1 MINYKEFEVVKAMV
15 CKKLTYPDEIYNN
28 TYHYV
33 FGSVDEVRDLITSL
47 ERKGYVDKGQVTD
60 LAIAEIEA
68 CKVKNAIILA
78 AGSSDVSAKSVYS
91 IPKGLFMKD
100 GETLIERQISVLPSL
115 PSTPRKVPFGHEPE
129 SSILYLRSLG
139 VRRIMIVRPSG
150 HPLVQDSLNA
160 PALSSSCD
168 MCHPRTVQMRS
179 CKIVGE

>member
-100 GETLIERQISVLPSL
+100 GETLIERQIRQLREVGIHDITVVIAYKQELYFFLQDKWGVNLEINPDLKKNNIYSL
-115 PSTPRKVPFGHEPE
+115 YVARNYLDNTYICNCDNYFVENPF
-129 SSILYLRSLG
+129 S
-139 VRRIMIVRPSG
+139 
-150 HPLVQDSLNA
+150 
-160 PALSSSCD
+160 
-168 MCHPRTVQMRS
+168 
-179 CKIVGE
+179 